1 MCAKCRVQAAGGRPT
16 TRSSGDFGR
25 VDPDVPERGLAMPLQ
40 RARDKACRWRG
51 AKTGTRRGVGAT
63 GTRWREPPA
72 PGLRPWPISAWTW
85 AAAPA
90 PAQAEPSSVFAG
102 GGPFGGGGGGA
113 AGGGPGGGA
122 GGPPKFPGRGDDG
135 LADVLGVDSG
145 APLDEDATA
154 PLDVWNSWR
163 TSASWGSAETS
174 GGTLCGSVQ
183 GRHGSRESTMAW
195 TCPGCSAENTPMNHA
210 HRILTRQRQLKN
222 A

>member
-1 MCAKCRVQAAGGRPT
+1 MPVAGGHDRHPARGRSHRHLGLTHRRP
-16 TRSSGDFGR
+16 
-25 VDPDVPERGLAMPLQ
+25 M
-40 RARDKACRWRG
+40 
-51 AKTGTRRGVGAT
+51 RGVSH
-63 GTRWREPPA
+63 RR
-72 PGLRPWPISAWTW
+72 PGLSHKRPWPISAWTW

-90 PAQAEPSSVFAG
+90 PAQAEPSSWKMCLPAG
-102 GGPFGGGGGGA
+102 ALSAVVAGELVSVT

-145 APLDEDATA
+145 ATLDEDATA